1 MEVCLEDN
9 RPYSRLSLEDS
20 LEPSPSE
27 EVMRRVTNIELLL
40 VYFVKSQ

>member
-9 RPYSRLSLEDS
+9 RPCSQLSLEDS
-20 LEPSPSE
+20 LEPNLSE
-27 EVMRRVTNIELLL
+27 EVMRGVANIELLL